1 MRTPSRSIRSSLAS
15 LRSCT
20 TNSLKAKESG
30 NRFDRIW
37 HRYGVAERWEES
49 RWGDLVSFEYG
60 SPVTAYAANGPYPV
74 YGTNGPF
81 ERTGEYIDQGPSV
94 IIGRKGAYRGVH
106 FAPGPFW
113 AVDTGFF
120 IRPRVEFDMR
130 WAYYSLLTQDIKGL
144 DSGSAIPSTSRD
156 SLIRL
161 PVLVPPIEEQRAI
174 ASVLGALD
182 DKIELNRRMNETLEA
197 LARAIFTSW
206 FVDFD
211 LVRARAEGRQPA
223 NMDAETAALF
233 PDSFEDSPLGPIP
246 SGWHAGELGD
256 VVSMN
261 IRSRLPEYPHREIK
275 YVDIASVTRGR
286 LEAAA
291 PMPLDAAPSRAR
303 RLVKDGDVIW
313 SCVRPNRRSYLRIDH
328 PPDNLVVSTGFVVLT
343 PTVVPSSYLY
353 LSVTT
358 DEFVDYLTA
367 NADGSAYPAVRPEN
381 FDRSPM
387 LIPENPP
394 LRAFDDRVLPMLR
407 RMAANERENNTLAVI
422 RDSLLPKLVSGDIRI
437 GPGAIPKAR
446 VTSSM
451 RLASSGD
458 GPSSYGGA

>member
-1 MRTPSRSIRSSLAS
+1 MRANDSSWQFGSKSPRSSVAEQTIWPTTRLGDVIELKRGYDLPTAS
-15 LRSCT
+15 REPGIYPVVS
-20 TNSLKAKESG
+20 SSG
-30 NRFDRIW
+30 ITGKHSAFRARPPGVVTG
-37 HRYGVAERWEES
+37 RYGTIGQVFYLES
-49 RWGDLVSFEYG
+49 EFWPLNTTLYVRDFKGNDPRFVSYFL
-60 SPVTAYAANGPYPV
+60 
-74 YGTNGPF
+74 
-81 ERTGEYIDQGPSV
+81 RT
-94 IIGRKGAYRGVH
+94 
-106 FAPGPFW
+106 
-113 AVDTGFF
+113 
-120 IRPRVEFDMR
+120 
-130 WAYYSLLTQDIKGL
+130 L
-144 DSGSAIPSTSRD
+144 DFLQFSDKAAIPGVNRNHVHEAFV
-156 SLIRL
+156 RF
-161 PVLVPPIEEQRAI
+161 PPIKEQRAI

-206 FVDFD
+206 FGNFD
-211 LVRARAEGRQPA
+211 PVHARAEGRQPIGM
-223 NMDAETAALF
+223 NAETAALF

-261 IRSRLPEYPHREIK
+261 IRSRQPEHPYREIK

-303 RLVKDGDVIW
+303 RLVTDGDVIW

-343 PTVVPSSYLY
+343 PTAVPSSYLY

-367 NADGSAYPAVRPEN
+367 NADGSAYPAVRPEH

-387 LIPENPP
+387 LIPEKPP

-437 GPGAIPKAR
+437 GPGAHPEG
-446 VTSSM
+446 
-451 RLASSGD
+451 SGD
-458 GPSSYGGA
+458 KFHAAGIIG